1 LWDLQAWYIY
11 KKTAGIAAVK
21 ELMGFP
27 EGRASY
33 INMDETDI
41 LYQAKSV
48 RVCTVKKTENFFRC
62 GGGTSD
68 IGGHAPGMVG
78 MRLSPDLAIVGGT
91 PAGGI
96 YKDRPEL
103 LTDSLQNFH
112 KLHVG
117 RSETPAAITPVSLAR
132 KLFPFKMSA
141 DHMSLITRF
150 FKNAIAGSAIKSS
163 QIFSVS

>member
-1 LWDLQAWYIY
+1 
-11 KKTAGIAAVK
+11 
-21 ELMGFP
+21 
-27 EGRASY
+27 
-33 INMDETDI
+33 MDETVI

-62 GGGTSD
+62 GGGASD
-68 IGGHAPGMVG
+68 IGGHAPDMVG

-117 RSETPAAITPVSLAR
+117 RSEPPAAIAAAPARELVSG
-132 KLFPFKMSA
+132 KMLA
-141 DHMSLITRF
+141 DHMTIIRHRYPF
-150 FKNAIAGSAIKSS
+150 
-163 QIFSVS
+163 